1 MGLSTS
7 HEDYLRAIWK
17 LNEWQDHPV
26 TSGELTRALGL
37 SPSTVSEGVQ
47 RLVTMGLV
55 RHARYGKISLTEEGR
70 MQALRLVRA
79 HRLIETALVM
89 WLGYSWDEV
98 HEEAEHLEHAVS
110 ETFVCRLDAALGH
123 PRYDPHGDRIPPP
136 DAALPHAD
144 PPATLADLDEGAD
157 CAILRVADDDSRV
170 LKELSDLGLL
180 PGVRVAVRGTRRG
193 LGMVSLDVAGH
204 RVDIPKSVAAA
215 IAVEPSQRHAADQAH
230 STKTQST

>member
-47 RLVTMGLV
+47 RLVSMGLV

-110 ETFVCRLDAALGH
+110 ETFVCRLDAALGR

-136 DAALPHAD
+136 DASLPHAD

-180 PGVRVAVRGTRRG
+180 PGVRVAVRGTRHG

>member
-110 ETFVCRLDAALGH
+110 ETFVCRLDAALGR
-123 PRYDPHGDRIPPP
+123 PRYAPPG
-136 DAALPHAD
+136 ARRR
-144 PPATLADLDEGAD
+144 PPAAA
-157 CAILRVADDDSRV
+157 
-170 LKELSDLGLL
+170 
-180 PGVRVAVRGTRRG
+180 RGPARAPRR
-193 LGMVSLDVAGH
+193 
-204 RVDIPKSVAAA
+204 R
-215 IAVEPSQRHAADQAH
+215 
-230 STKTQST
+230 

>member
-79 HRLIETALVM
+79 HET
-89 WLGYSWDEV
+89 
-98 HEEAEHLEHAVS
+98 
-110 ETFVCRLDAALGH
+110 
-123 PRYDPHGDRIPPP
+123 
-136 DAALPHAD
+136 
-144 PPATLADLDEGAD
+144 
-157 CAILRVADDDSRV
+157 
-170 LKELSDLGLL
+170 
-180 PGVRVAVRGTRRG
+180 
-193 LGMVSLDVAGH
+193 
-204 RVDIPKSVAAA
+204 
-215 IAVEPSQRHAADQAH
+215 
-230 STKTQST
+230 